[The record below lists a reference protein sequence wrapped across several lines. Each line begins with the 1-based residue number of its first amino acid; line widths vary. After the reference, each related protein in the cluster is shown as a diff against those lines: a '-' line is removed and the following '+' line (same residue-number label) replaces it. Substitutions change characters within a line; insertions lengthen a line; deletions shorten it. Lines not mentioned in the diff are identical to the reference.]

1 MISVIICS
9 RYELIDSDLK
19 ENIEKTIGVKFELII
34 INNSQNKYSIF
45 EAYNLGIKQSKGE
58 YLCFIHDDIFIH
70 TNDWGKII
78 SDTFEEN
85 NTVGLI
91 GVAGS
96 KVKTKMPSGWW
107 NCPDDQKV
115 INIIQHVKNDPE
127 KWEYGFKTNDE
138 KVEVIAVDGVF
149 MAARKD
155 ERIFFNTKL
164 KGFHNYDLNFSFE
177 YKKYDYKVLV
187 TNQILIE
194 HFSIGNL
201 DEKWIDSTFKIH
213 SIYRKYLPLKI
224 DNQFTNKDLQ
234 ILEFDNGSNFI
245 NRSLNLGIKKN
256 VISIW
261 FNLFCMKPYSPLYS
275 KFFKKWIKLIIRKK
289 STL

>member
-78 SDTFEEN
+78 SDIFEEN
-85 NTVGLI
+85 NAVGLI

-177 YKKYDYKVLV
+177 YKKYDYKILV

-201 DEKWIDSTFKIH
+201 DEKWITSTFKIH

-245 NRSLNLGIKKN
+245 NRSLNLGIRKN

>member
-78 SDTFEEN
+78 SDIFEEN

-177 YKKYDYKVLV
+177 YKKYDYKILV

-201 DEKWIDSTFKIH
+201 DEKWIDSTFEIH